1 MNDLNLINKKRILI
15 VTILIGLLLTI
26 LIGFSAAYIAPIIN
40 GTETSS
46 TLLFNSGSIDITYE
60 NGSSQIN
67 AVNILPGWTSVKEFS
82 LTAKNN
88 TSSKVGNALNYGL
101 KLVVEENTFSDG
113 AITYSINGSNP
124 SNNGTL
130 AYVLTNSLKSGKSI
144 VSLGY
149 GNFDNKENNN
159 VKHNYT
165 LTISFPNKTNSNQ
178 NENMGKRLSAY
189 VIIEQAKELVDL
201 TIVDEQNSI
210 NKTIK
215 FEKNKEY
222 ELPTL
227 YNIDSSNVMNWSVT
241 SGNGTIQNNILNIT
255 GNVSIKS
262 TNSMLYSYI
271 SPTSSTPEP
280 YYTFTVPCNG
290 NYKLETWGASSYSS
304 GGYAAGNILLNENEK
319 LYIYIGGVAN
329 DRNGGYNGGGNANSG
344 SSNNGG
350 SGATDIRYEQKTLY
364 DRIMVAGAAGHGNAS
379 KIAAGGLSG
388 YDTLNY
394 QTYISKGGTQTEG
407 GTAGDAGDKYGLG
420 TSGKFGIG
428 GNGGGSGEG
437 GAGGGGGGYYG
448 GGGGGASF
456 GGQWA
461 GGSGSSFISGHTG
474 CVAIEKNNSTTPK
487 KGTSN
492 SECITGTT
500 DNLCSIHYSG
510 KEFTNTVMIDGKGYS
525 WTNVKGELKQMPNPD
540 GGYYDLGKGHSGNGF
555 ARITLIS

>member
-1 MNDLNLINKKRILI
+1 M
-15 VTILIGLLLTI
+15 
-26 LIGFSAAYIAPIIN
+26 
-40 GTETSS
+40 
-46 TLLFNSGSIDITYE
+46 FNSGSIDITYE

-88 TSSKVGNALNYGL
+88 TYSKVGNALNYGL

-241 SGNGTIQNNILNIT
+241 SGNGTIQNNILNIK

-262 TNSMLYSYI
+262 TNSILYSYI

-280 YYTFTVPCNG
+280 YYTFKAPCNG
-290 NYKLETWGASSYSS
+290 NYKLETWGAGWEDSEAV
-304 GGYAAGNILLNENEK
+304 GGYSTGTVSLNKNDLL
-319 LYIYIGGVAN
+319 YVYIGGTGTVGKPGK
-329 DRNGGYNGGGNANSG
+329 GGYNGGGNGAT
-344 SSNNGG
+344 SSNWTSRGG
-350 SGATDIRYEQKTLY
+350 SGATHISTKKGLLKQLSQDINS
-364 DRIMVAGAAGHGNAS
+364 IIIVS
-379 KIAAGGLSG
+379 
-388 YDTLNY
+388 
-394 QTYISKGGTQTEG
+394 
-407 GTAGDAGDKYGLG
+407 
-420 TSGKFGIG
+420 G
-428 GNGGGSGEG
+428 GNGGSYSDTSYDDFAIGGSGGGYIGVNGSRKSGICGAGATQKTGGKGFSNNYGVAADGSFGLGGNGGINTADGGGGGGGFYGGGGCTDNG
-437 GAGGGGGGYYG
+437 GAGGGSGYIGNPLLSNKAMYCHNC
-448 GGGGGASF
+448 SE
-456 GGQWA
+456 
-461 GGSGSSFISGHTG
+461 SSDEATKTISTACHSNTPTEN
-474 CVAIEKNNSTTPK
+474 CAKN
-487 KGTSN
+487 
-492 SECITGTT
+492 
-500 DNLCSIHYSG
+500 
-510 KEFTNTVMIDGKGYS
+510 
-525 WTNVKGELKQMPNPD
+525 
-540 GGYYDLGKGHSGNGF
+540 GNGY